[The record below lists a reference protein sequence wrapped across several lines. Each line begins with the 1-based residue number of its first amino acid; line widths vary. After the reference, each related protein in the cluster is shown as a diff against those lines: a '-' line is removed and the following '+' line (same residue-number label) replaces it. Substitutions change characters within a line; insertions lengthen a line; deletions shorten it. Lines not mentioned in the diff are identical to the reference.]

1 MEPIGRQEKSE
12 LSNSR
17 NREKER
23 RLTTPRCESGPVM
36 DSGRFTRQF
45 CKGAKC
51 RVAVRG
57 IFERVRKEERDE
69 SQVAFGESDSRWI
82 SVVRPPS
89 SSTEN
94 TKSPP
99 E

>member
-1 MEPIGRQEKSE
+1 MSE

-17 NREKER
+17 NKEKER

-57 IFERVRKEERDE
+57 IFERE
-69 SQVAFGESDSRWI
+69 
-82 SVVRPPS
+82 
-89 SSTEN
+89 
-94 TKSPP
+94 
-99 E
+99 